1 MNQSSMPCDWIG
13 ANFYAPD
20 QYGFVYKTYSPPRKL
35 TVEEARKQRIDDNVD
50 FAVDILSHVV
60 LAILYA
66 LQWICYGV
74 GAALLL
80 SL

>member
-13 ANFYAPD
+13 ANFYAPAEF
-20 QYGFVYKTYSPPRKL
+20 GSVYPTYSPPRKL